1 MNPKEVAIDG
11 EKQPRTARGV
21 RTRRAILDAA
31 AAEFSE
37 HGYHDGSISGITRRA
52 GVALGSF
59 YTYFDSKDAVF
70 RALVRDMSGQVR
82 DYVTPRIAGAQDQI
96 DAERLGLLSYLE
108 FARAHKEIY
117 RIVDEAEFVDYTAYR
132 EHYESTVGRIA
143 ARLKT
148 AAQRGE
154 VRPDVGD
161 IHAWAIAGMNVFLG
175 LRFGV
180 WDESLD
186 PEEVAKI
193 ANDMLADGLR
203 IKK

>member
-82 DYVTPRIAGAQDQI
+82 DYVTPRIAGAKVWMSELI
-96 DAERLGLLSYLE
+96 GMVLSAVNVITAKLLRLPFRKALAEHPFGEQRTQ
-108 FARAHKEIY
+108 
-117 RIVDEAEFVDYTAYR
+117 VP
-132 EHYESTVGRIA
+132 A
-143 ARLKT
+143 ARFLH
-148 AAQRGE
+148 
-154 VRPDVGD
+154 RP
-161 IHAWAIAGMNVFLG
+161 L
-175 LRFGV
+175 
-180 WDESLD
+180 
-186 PEEVAKI
+186 
-193 ANDMLADGLR
+193 
-203 IKK
+203 